1 MQSKDK
7 LLNGIIVAVYLAALI
22 FLGSTGMNLISLS
35 EKGTEDS
42 RLIGAS
48 YMTMNNEF
56 YDIINEQIR
65 VSMLSMGISA
75 LIVTPVTADGLS
87 DVLDRAQRLGVRVIV
102 VDTELDRDGQADCT
116 IVSDNFR
123 AGYMIG
129 EYMMKQQES
138 GSCPAS

>member
-48 YMTMNNEF
+48 
-56 YDIINEQIR
+56 
-65 VSMLSMGISA
+65 
-75 LIVTPVTADGLS
+75 
-87 DVLDRAQRLGVRVIV
+87 
-102 VDTELDRDGQADCT
+102 
-116 IVSDNFR
+116 
-123 AGYMIG
+123 
-129 EYMMKQQES
+129 
-138 GSCPAS
+138 